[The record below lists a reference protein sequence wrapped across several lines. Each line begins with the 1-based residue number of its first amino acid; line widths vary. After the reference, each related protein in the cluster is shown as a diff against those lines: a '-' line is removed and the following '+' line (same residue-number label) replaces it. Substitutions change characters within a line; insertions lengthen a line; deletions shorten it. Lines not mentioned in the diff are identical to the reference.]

1 MNKNSRILVTGLQ
14 GMVGSNLVGELH
26 ERGYNNL
33 YATDKPKHNLL
44 YRDEVESLFE
54 DARPEY
60 VFHIA
65 AKVGGIFSN
74 DQHSGEYIYEN
85 LMMQCNVIEQ
95 ARLSKVKKLLFVGS
109 ACIYPKN
116 CPQPIKEEYLLSDY
130 LEETNK
136 AYAVAKIAGLTMC
149 EIYRKQYE
157 CNFISVMPMNLYG
170 PGDNFHLTES
180 HVIPGMIRKFH
191 DAKVRGDEN
200 VTLWGTGNVKR
211 EFLYV
216 TDLCDALI
224 FLINNYNESLHINVG
239 TGEEIIMNELANLIG
254 CIVGFEG
261 GIIWDSSFPDG
272 VLHRRYDLTRIHSLG
287 WYSKTFI
294 IKGIESTYEWFVKNY
309 KSVRK

>member
-1 MNKNSRILVTGLQ
+1 MNKNSRILVTGSL
-14 GMVGSNLVGELH
+14 GMVGSNLAGELH

-33 YATDKPKHNLL
+33 YVTDKPKHNLL

-95 ARLSKVKKLLFVGS
+95 ARLSNVKKLLFVGS

-116 CPQPIKEEYLLSDY
+116 CPQPIKEEYLLSGY

-149 EIYRKQYE
+149 EMYRKQYG
-157 CNFISVMPMNLYG
+157 CNFISAMPMNLYG
-170 PGDNFHLTES
+170 PSDNFHLTES

-191 DAKVRGDEN
+191 DAKVRGDNN
-200 VTLWGTGNVKR
+200 VTLWGTGNAKR
-211 EFLYV
+211 EFLHAD
-216 TDLCDALI
+216 DLCDAVI
-224 FLINNYNESLHINVG
+224 FLMNNYNESLHVNVG
-239 TGEEIIMNELANLIG
+239 TGEEIRMNELADLIRN
-254 CIVGFEG
+254 IVDYG
-261 GIIWDSSFPDG
+261 GDIIWDSKYPDG
-272 VLHRRYDLTRIHSLG
+272 TPRRIYDLTRIHSLG
-287 WYSKTFI
+287 WYAKVPLI
-294 IKGIESTYEWFVKNY
+294 RGIESTYDWFVKNY
-309 KSVRK
+309 KTIRK